1 MGGERLWT
9 VRVFLSRWSCRLEY
23 LLAAPFVYRNWWA
36 PLMSKLGATV
46 VLELRSGLRFG
57 IRPGSGDLGIVN
69 EAFIRN
75 PYLGSGHLDVPDD
88 AVVVDVGAHIGDFS
102 LLVAQRCRQ
111 GRVIAVEP
119 VAEHVRILGDHV
131 RMNGL
136 AHITCVHGAV
146 GGAEGMTT
154 IAVRGAQS
162 RQGGEGPA
170 LEDVRQTTLPRL
182 MDDYQ
187 LPHIDLLK
195 LDCEGAEWDILPA
208 AETAFPRIRQICME
222 YHCERG
228 WTPDRLAAWLRDRG
242 YQVWHTSGLWNG
254 LLWATR

>member
-1 MGGERLWT
+1 
-9 VRVFLSRWSCRLEY
+9 
-23 LLAAPFVYRNWWA
+23 
-36 PLMSKLGATV
+36 
-46 VLELRSGLRFG
+46 
-57 IRPGSGDLGIVN
+57 
-69 EAFIRN
+69 
-75 PYLGSGHLDVPDD
+75 
-88 AVVVDVGAHIGDFS
+88 
-102 LLVAQRCRQ
+102 
-111 GRVIAVEP
+111 
-119 VAEHVRILGDHV
+119 
-131 RMNGL
+131 
-136 AHITCVHGAV
+136 
-146 GGAEGMTT
+146 MTT